1 VVDRVLILSAE
12 LSEKLLANERKR
24 PPTKRKARHEMHH
37 HPHILNAACN
47 LLGICFIIIG
57 SLKLADLNNRS
68 YGDEAAWAAASLFFV
83 SIVTSYLA
91 VRNDNQK
98 EWQLFVADYAFI
110 IGLVTL
116 MASVCLA
123 AISI

>member
-1 VVDRVLILSAE
+1 MD
-12 LSEKLLANERKR
+12 
-24 PPTKRKARHEMHH
+24 H
-37 HPHILNAACN
+37 HPYILNAACN

-57 SLKLADLNNRS
+57 SLKLADLNSRS
-68 YGDEAAWAAASLFFV
+68 YGDETAWVAASLFFI

-91 VRNDNQK
+91 VRNKNEK
-98 EWQLFVADYAFI
+98 EWQLLVADYAFI
-110 IGLVTL
+110 IGLAAL